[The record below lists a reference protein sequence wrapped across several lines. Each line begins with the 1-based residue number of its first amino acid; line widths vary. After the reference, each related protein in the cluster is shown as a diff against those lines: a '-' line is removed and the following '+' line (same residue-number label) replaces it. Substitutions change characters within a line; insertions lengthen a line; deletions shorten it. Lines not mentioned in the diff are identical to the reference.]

1 MFGDKINKLRN
12 VRFKGVKYLAELV
25 VGGGCLIPEHF
36 LFYFLLAELLL
47 KCKLVSFV
55 HFSVNLVCKMYIWH
69 LTRQHMCTIAI
80 FCSKLDRKISEAN
93 KMN

>member
-36 LFYFLLAELLL
+36 LFFIYFT
-47 KCKLVSFV
+47 F
-55 HFSVNLVCKMYIWH
+55 Y
-69 LTRQHMCTIAI
+69 
-80 FCSKLDRKISEAN
+80 
-93 KMN
+93 